1 MESATNDGSVREEL
15 QFIRRT
21 LFTIVAVLWA
31 IEVVDF
37 VLLGGGLDRLGIT
50 PRTVTGLAGILAAP
64 LLHGSWGH
72 LISNTFGF
80 AILGTLVLM
89 WGRREFF
96 AVSIASALVGGL
108 GTWLVG
114 ASGTTHIGVSGVIFG
129 YFGYLVARGFYE
141 RRVGSLI
148 LTVLVALCFGS
159 MIFGAI
165 PGLAGP
171 GISWEGHLFGAIGG
185 LLVARRFRQSRQ

>member
-1 MESATNDGSVREEL
+1 MVIITGQNEASRSAIVTDDGTGGFR
-15 QFIRRT
+15 
-21 LFTIVAVLWA
+21 AAW
-31 IEVVDF
+31 
-37 VLLGGGLDRLGIT
+37 LLSTHSR
-50 PRTVTGLAGILAAP
+50 
-64 LLHGSWGH
+64 
-72 LISNTFGF
+72 SN
-80 AILGTLVLM
+80 
-89 WGRREFF
+89 
-96 AVSIASALVGGL
+96 
-108 GTWLVG
+108 G